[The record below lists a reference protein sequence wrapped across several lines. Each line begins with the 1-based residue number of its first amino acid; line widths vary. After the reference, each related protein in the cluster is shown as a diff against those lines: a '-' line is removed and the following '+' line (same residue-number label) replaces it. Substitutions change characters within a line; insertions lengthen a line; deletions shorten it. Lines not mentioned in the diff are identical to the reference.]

1 MAFVNYYELLNIQQT
16 ADEETIRQAIRT
28 TRKRFRQLEGSP
40 DLDQRSM
47 AEKKIAQIAEAEK
60 TLLDAAARQQYDAGF
75 SQQAAAAQQATTGDL
90 LDDARQ
96 YYRNG
101 DIRNA
106 MYAAKEA
113 TQVHREDPDAWYLR
127 ANIDVEAGDY
137 GDANFSVNQALKF
150 APDAPK
156 LYGLLGEIAD
166 AEKRYGDAE
175 QSFRKAADLDPQNG
189 YYVGRI
195 AWALMDQRKNDDSLN
210 LIRQASKS
218 FPGDEYVKRTH
229 INLLLTD
236 ISWKQSNNADAT
248 VFFYSNPK
256 QVQLGK
262 DRLLE
267 IDSLGAINDPE
278 LKANVEKERASVMAA
293 AARKFRWPGVGYL
306 AGRVVLWFVI
316 FFIIGLVFSSSEG
329 VAMLGI
335 LVETG
340 VIGYFAYIKM
350 FPYGWMVNKE
360 LGGEASTKTG
370 LQ

>member
-1 MAFVNYYELLNIQQT
+1 M
-16 ADEETIRQAIRT
+16 
-28 TRKRFRQLEGSP
+28 
-40 DLDQRSM
+40 
-47 AEKKIAQIAEAEK
+47 
-60 TLLDAAARQQYDAGF
+60 
-75 SQQAAAAQQATTGDL
+75 
-90 LDDARQ
+90 
-96 YYRNG
+96 
-101 DIRNA
+101 
-106 MYAAKEA
+106 
-113 TQVHREDPDAWYLR
+113 
-127 ANIDVEAGDY
+127 
-137 GDANFSVNQALKF
+137 
-150 APDAPK
+150 
-156 LYGLLGEIAD
+156 
-166 AEKRYGDAE
+166 
-175 QSFRKAADLDPQNG
+175 
-189 YYVGRI
+189 
-195 AWALMDQRKNDDSLN
+195 
-210 LIRQASKS
+210 
-218 FPGDEYVKRTH
+218 
-229 INLLLTD
+229 
-236 ISWKQSNNADAT
+236 
-248 VFFYSNPK
+248 FFYSNPK

-316 FFIIGLVFSSSEG
+316 FFIIGLVFSRSEG